1 MLYQFQWGY
10 RKNGRSLEE
19 YIVWARKELRPTLK
33 RMLGV
38 CKQQD
43 ILIPQAVYGFWP
55 ANAEGNDVI
64 LYDPATQE
72 REVARFPL
80 PRPARAAGLCIADLL
95 RAAPSCQ
102 PDLPGLPIAP
112 LGPHPPDL
120 PPGGFT

>member
-38 CKQQD
+38 CEQQD

-64 LYDPATQE
+64 LYDPETQE
-72 REVARFPL
+72 REVARSEERRVGKECVSTCRSRWSPYHSKKKKKK
-80 PRPARAAGLCIADLL
+80 RR
-95 RAAPSCQ
+95 
-102 PDLPGLPIAP
+102 
-112 LGPHPPDL
+112 
-120 PPGGFT
+120 